1 MGRNNTPGGRAGDF
15 TGRQKAELQEQ
26 HAAEQAAAAES
37 LALATAA
44 AKAQETETIDLVPK
58 QPEVPVEST
67 EDVEVY
73 DVDVSDELVTFRVNE
88 TLESVTIGHG
98 NNYDFVEG
106 QEYRAPRRIRDHLES
121 KGLIWH

>member
-1 MGRNNTPGGRAGDF
+1 MSRQNTPGGRAGDF
-15 TGRQKAELQEQ
+15 TGRKKAELQEQ

-44 AKAQETETIDLVPK
+44 AKAEEQETVLLEPK
-58 QPEVPVEST
+58 QEPVHEEVVG
-67 EDVEVY
+67 DVAVT
-73 DVDVSDELVTFRVNE
+73 DVDVNEEIVEFRVNE

-106 QEYRAPRRIRDHLES
+106 QKYKAPKRIYNHLEE